1 MKFMLDLGTKLGTR
15 SELEKNIEKMRFT
28 SLAISARNRLR
39 YIWLICALDSHL
51 SYVIDS

>member
-15 SELEKNIEKMRFT
+15 SKLGKKSMGKTGFT
-28 SLAISARNRLR
+28 SLAISIRNRLS

-51 SYVIDS
+51 S